1 MIEQINTKVPIIK
14 AQEAKIRKKCYLGKS
29 HWLKSTIFEFFRPDW
44 PLITVGHFRKFPALE
59 NFPCWKFTRWKSV
72 AGNAG
77 KMEKF

>member
-1 MIEQINTKVPIIK
+1 MIIEINSKFYNPILMK
-14 AQEAKIRKKCYLGKS
+14 LNEVVVY
-29 HWLKSTIFEFFRPDW
+29 TTT
-44 PLITVGHFRKFPALE
+44 TVDYFRKFPALE